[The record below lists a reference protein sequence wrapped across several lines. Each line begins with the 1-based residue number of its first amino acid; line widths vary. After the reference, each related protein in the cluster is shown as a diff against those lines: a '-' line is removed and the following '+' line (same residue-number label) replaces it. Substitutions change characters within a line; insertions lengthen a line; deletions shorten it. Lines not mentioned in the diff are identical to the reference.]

1 LGFFRWEAAIRYSF
15 PQGLPRFRKGFSP
28 MTFDRRVFLNACTR
42 AGIAS
47 PLLPGI
53 LYTLAAQAQEAGSGA
68 SPATTSTAEPKPPA
82 PPKITDEM
90 LDRAAE
96 LAGVG
101 PFTAEQKKMML
112 DGLNDQRDAYAQIR
126 ALKLAND
133 VPPAYVFHPGPAAKD
148 QAAVWGL
155 PVESPDSPV
164 KGLIFAPE
172 GISPDP
178 FKSFRPAAHADET
191 VAFSTIRELAGL
203 LAERRVTSLALTQ
216 MYIDRLKRYDSKLH
230 FVITLTEERALAQAK
245 KADEEIAAG
254 HYRGPLHGIPW
265 GAKDLLAVKG
275 YPTTWGAGGFEHQSF
290 DEDATVVQRLDEA
303 GAVLIAKFSL
313 GALAMGDK
321 WFGGRTRNPWNPA
334 LGSSGSSAGS
344 ASAVAAGCVGF
355 AIGSETLGSISSPS
369 TRCGCS
375 GLRPSFGLAPRTGA
389 MALSWT
395 MDKLG
400 PICRSVE
407 DCALVLE
414 TIAGPDG
421 KDLSAAAV
429 DFDWVPGL
437 DWRKLRIGY
446 LKSEFDPLPPLK
458 LKEAP
463 AGESAEDKKKRED
476 ANAEMQT
483 GRARREYDR
492 RYELAALDKLRA
504 MGVNLTP
511 VELPKLPW
519 DAMVPLLTAEAAAA
533 FDDLTMTGRDKLLT
547 EQGPED
553 WPNDFRVARFYPAVE
568 YIQANRARTL
578 GVREFAKIFEQV
590 DVIVTPSTDEQL
602 IATNLTGNPAV
613 IVPNGLRGDDA
624 PPPPAIDDGD
634 HDDIGGPGTPVSLT
648 FLGGLYQDAKV
659 AAFARAYQQATG
671 FEKLHPK
678 LD

>member
-1 LGFFRWEAAIRYSF
+1 
-15 PQGLPRFRKGFSP
+15 
-28 MTFDRRVFLNACTR
+28 MTLDRRAFLNACSC

-53 LYTLAAQAQEAGSGA
+53 LLTLAAQAQEAA
-68 SPATTSTAEPKPPA
+68 PDPKA
-82 PPKITDEM
+82 AALPKITAEM
-90 LDRAAE
+90 LDQAAE

-126 ALKLAND
+126 ALKIGND
-133 VPPAYVFHPGPAAKD
+133 VPPAYVFRPGPAAKPD
-148 QAAVWGL
+148 EKAANCYTEVPGTFIG
-155 PVESPDSPV
+155 VDSVGSPLVAPAHIED
-164 KGLIFAPE
+164 LAFA
-172 GISPDP
+172 
-178 FKSFRPAAHADET
+178 T
-191 VAFSTIRELAGL
+191 VGQIAPL
-203 LAERRVTSLALTQ
+203 LRDRKITSLALTQ
-216 MYIDRLKRYDSKLH
+216 MYIARLKRYDPKLH
-230 FVITLTEERALAQAK
+230 FVITITEERAIAQAK
-245 KADEEIAAG
+245 KADEEISAG
-254 HYRGPLHGIPW
+254 NCRGPLHGVPW

-303 GAVLIAKFSL
+303 GAVLIAKFTL

-321 WFGGRTRNPWNPA
+321 WFGGRTCNPWNPA
-334 LGSSGSSAGS
+334 QGSSGSSAGS

-355 AIGSETLGSISSPS
+355 AIGSETLGSISSLS

-375 GLRPSFGLAPRTGA
+375 GLRPSFGLVPRTGA

-421 KDLSAAAV
+421 KDLSTATAG
-429 DFDWVPGL
+429 FDWHPGL
-437 DWRKLRIGY
+437 DWKQLRVGY
-446 LKSEFDPLPPLK
+446 FKSEFDPLPLLK
-458 LKEAP
+458 LKEATP
-463 AGESAEDKKKRED
+463 DESAEDKKKRED
-476 ANAEMQT
+476 ANADAVA

-492 RYELAALDKLRA
+492 RYEQAALEKLRA
-504 MGVNLTP
+504 MGVNLIP
-511 VELPKLPW
+511 VDLPKLPW

-533 FDDLTMTGRDKLLT
+533 FDDLTMSARDKLLT

-578 GVREFAKIFEQV
+578 AVRGLAKLFEQV
-590 DVIVTPSTDEQL
+590 DVVVTPSTDAQL

-624 PPPPAIDDGD
+624 PKPPLIDDGD

-648 FLGGLYQDAKV
+648 FLGGLYRDAKV